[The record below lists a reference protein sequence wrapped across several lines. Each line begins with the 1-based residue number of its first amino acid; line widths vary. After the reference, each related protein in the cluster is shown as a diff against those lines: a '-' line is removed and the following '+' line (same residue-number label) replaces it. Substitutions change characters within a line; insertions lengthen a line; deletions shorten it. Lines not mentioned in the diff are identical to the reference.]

1 MKRNFQR
8 SILILMLMLLFVLPV
23 SASSAT
29 SRTRT
34 LNSKYEI
41 VWTQDAYLPKRTITN
56 LGLKSPQDSVFDSR
70 NHLYIADKDNQR
82 VIEYDTNTDKVVLI
96 ITHPMMKTPT
106 GVTLAVN
113 GDIYVADPQAAMIF
127 RFSSDGQLIESFGRP
142 TSASF
147 GDTTYKPMK
156 IAVDNRRNMYILSE
170 GVYNGIIQLSNAGE
184 FLGYFTSNKVRLSFT
199 QMLQDIFYT
208 DAQKALLLG
217 RVPTT
222 FTNVYLDQ
230 KGIVYTTTMGTN
242 LHGLKKHNTAGQDM
256 FVNQYTWGPSDLI
269 DMTVDQKGIIYG
281 ASKSGLIF
289 VYTNDGQYIFSFGSS
304 YAEYDIAGLFSSIS
318 SISVDSNGQLWVIDS
333 EKSFIQSFEPTEY
346 ASQIYTAIDLFNQ
359 GEYEKATDLWQEV
372 LRLNQMSVLA
382 HNGIGMNYMYTQQ
395 YDEAM
400 FHFEIAG
407 NRYYYS
413 QAFWEV
419 RNDWLQRNLGTVL
432 FGLILFS
439 FLLAL
444 TRKYRRTHNL
454 LKPVKDFVHRIL
466 SIKIVRDVLFVFSF
480 LKHPIDSFYDLKKG
494 RKGSMAGALLLY
506 GIFFAIF
513 IWYMLGK
520 GFIYQWIAI
529 EDVDMQS
536 VVIGFFSII
545 FLSILCNYLV
555 SSINDGEGSFSQLIK
570 MVAYSLGPVMI
581 IYVLVIGLS
590 YILTFNEMFL
600 LETLQQGALLWTGIN
615 LYLGVQETHNYT
627 VRESVKSILLTI
639 VFILII
645 AVILL
650 IVIIMSEQV
659 YMFFEAIIK
668 EVIRNVTN

>member
-1 MKRNFQR
+1 MKKYFQR
-8 SILILMLMLLFVLPV
+8 AILFLILTFLFVIPI

-56 LGLKSPQDSVFDSR
+56 LGLKSPQDSVFDER
-70 NHLYIADKDNQR
+70 DHLYVADKDNAR
-82 VIEYDTNTDKVVLI
+82 VIEYDTNTDTVVQI
-96 ITHPMMKTPT
+96 ITHPLMKTPT
-106 GVTLAVN
+106 GITLAVN
-113 GDIYVADPQAAMIF
+113 GDIYVADPQAAMVL

-142 TSASF
+142 TTASF

-222 FTNVYLDQ
+222 FTNVYLDH

-242 LHGLKKHNTAGQDM
+242 MHGLKKHNTAGQDM
-256 FVNQYTWGPSDLI
+256 FASQYTWGPSDLI
-269 DMTVDQKGIIYG
+269 DLTVDEKGIIYG

-318 SISVDSNGQLWVIDS
+318 SISVDSKGQLWVLDS

-346 ASQIYTAIDLFNQ
+346 SSQIYSAIDLFNQ
-359 GEYEKATDLWQEV
+359 GEYELATELWQDV

-407 NRYYYS
+407 NRFYYS

-419 RNDWLQRNLGTVL
+419 RNDWLQRNLGNVL
-432 FGLILFS
+432 FGLIVLS
-439 FLLAL
+439 LLLAF
-444 TRKYRRTHNL
+444 TRKFRRTHNW
-454 LKPVKDFVHRIL
+454 LKPIKEVVHRIL
-466 SIKIVRDVLFVFSF
+466 SIKIVRDVLFVFAF

-494 RKGSMAGALLLY
+494 RRGSMKGALLIY
-506 GIFFAIF
+506 AIFFAIF
-513 IWYMLGK
+513 IWYLLGK
-520 GFIYQWIAI
+520 GFIYQMLAI
-529 EDVDMQS
+529 EDIDMQS

-581 IYVLVIGLS
+581 IYVMVIGLS

-600 LETLQQGALLWTGIN
+600 LETLQQGAILWTGVN

-650 IVIIMSEQV
+650 IVIIMTEQV
-659 YMFFEAIIK
+659 TMFFEAIIK